1 MMKRNVI
8 VVAMSAVM
16 LVACGSGGKKADS
29 GVVTEKTAQEE
40 ENVIHRLPRLHVE
53 DTCRVG
59 GNTYSWVIDRVASDS
74 LRVVEDDMGFRYAD
88 NTLKILVRRN
98 GSVLYSHQFTKA
110 DFAHLLPR
118 DFVSKSILDGCRFLQ
133 VQDGMVT
140 FSLAVSYPESDMS
153 QPFKLNIAPDGS
165 TRLMKS
171 NEIEDEYMP
180 DSLLDTGV

>member
-1 MMKRNVI
+1 MRSLYV
-8 VVAMSAVM
+8 MSAALLLM
-16 LVACGSGGKKADS
+16 LASCGNGGEKAGKEVGSVD
-29 GVVTEKTAQEE
+29 VAQEE
-40 ENVIHRLPRLHVE
+40 ASTIHRLPRLHVE

-59 GNTYSWVIDRVASDS
+59 GNTYSWVIDRVANDS

-98 GSVLYSHQFTKA
+98 GSVIYSHQFTKA

-153 QPFKLNIAPDGS
+153 QPFKLNIATDGS
-165 TRLMKS
+165 TRLVKS
-171 NEIEDEYMP
+171 NEIEDEYLP